1 MAFCSHLTYVL
12 CVCVVLYVLFLAQS
26 PEEGEN
32 KQSNTDLKGSNEL
45 LQSTLQKLSEMG
57 FCNKKLNV
65 ELLIKNN
72 LDIQRTVQELLSSI
86 GNIVSLPA
94 TTSGTTTNCTATATS
109 ASPVSTSNSSQ
120 QKEKAKLSKS
130 CFSVDSVD

>member
-1 MAFCSHLTYVL
+1 MFVL
-12 CVCVVLYVLFLAQS
+12 FLYVLFPPQS
-26 PEEGEN
+26 PDESEN

-94 TTSGTTTNCTATATS
+94 TTSGTSAATATS
-109 ASPVSTSNSSQ
+109 ASPVSNCSNNERTTATRSNSSQ
-120 QKEKAKLSKS
+120 QKEKGKLSKS